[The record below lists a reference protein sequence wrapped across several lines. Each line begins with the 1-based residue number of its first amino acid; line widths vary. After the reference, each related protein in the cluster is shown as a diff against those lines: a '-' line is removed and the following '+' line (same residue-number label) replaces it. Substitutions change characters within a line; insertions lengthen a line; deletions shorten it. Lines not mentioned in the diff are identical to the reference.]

1 MPTDLL
7 KFVVL
12 DEEDLEVV
20 STHLQDAV
28 VKVADVHWRP
38 AEKRLVV
45 GLNRFD
51 WEGAQSDRPE
61 YRRRRAALRFER
73 VLSCKCQSVNPA
85 GKDAVLNLLAVE
97 YSETQTPSGVVT
109 LIFSGGGALRLEVE
123 CLEAELADLGPVWTA
138 AACPV
143 HVVDEPELSAEAGRR
158 IVTLEFAHLNCLND
172 VSPARPRQEN
182 FHPSPT
188 MLRRH

>member
-1 MPTDLL
+1 MPADLL

-28 VKVADVHWRP
+28 VKVPDILWRP
-38 AEKRLVV
+38 IEKRVV
-45 GLNRFD
+45 VALNRFD
-51 WEGAQSDRPE
+51 WEGAQSEKPE

-73 VLSCKCQSVNPA
+73 VLSCKCRSLDPG
-85 GKDAVLNLLAVE
+85 GKDAVLNLLAIE
-97 YSETQTPSGVVT
+97 YSETQAPSGIVT

-138 AACPV
+138 ASCPV
-143 HVVDEPELSAEAGRR
+143 HVIDQQVAPKSD
-158 IVTLEFAHLNCLND
+158 T
-172 VSPARPRQEN
+172 
-182 FHPSPT
+182 
-188 MLRRH
+188 